1 MKKTILKKTITM
13 LLALT
18 LIFSLSASAFA
29 ASVTW
34 TEGETTYTATVT
46 SKGTTRRDVVIP
58 GTTVSHTYGT
68 ATTVY
73 CIGTKTSTASYSN
86 PGGTYSSY
94 VKKAASSEGMN
105 TGSIS
110 TTKSY
115 NASFT
120 VSASRASCKVAAAI
134 SCDYKYGPWLVKGE
148 KNTIMSCAVPG
159 GGDSNLPNVTLGSGT
174 VYAPYDFYSPEIAHA
189 YYY

>member
-18 LIFSLSASAFA
+18 LIFSLSANAFA

-34 TEGETTYTATVT
+34 MKGGIKHTATVT
-46 SKGTTRRDVVIP
+46 VSGTIKTEQVIP

-73 CIGTKTSTASYSN
+73 CMGTKTTYAYYLGSDYCST
-86 PGGTYSSY
+86 Y
-94 VKKAASSEGMN
+94 VDQAASSAGM
-105 TGSIS
+105 TTRSIS
-110 TTKSY
+110 ATETYS
-115 NASFT
+115 ASFT
-120 VSASRASCKVAAAI
+120 VSASTASGDVAAAI
-134 SCDYKYGPWLVKGE
+134 YCYYKYGPWSVE
-148 KNTIMSCAVPG
+148 AENISITSYAMPG
-159 GGDSNLPNVTLGSGT
+159 GGGSNLPNTIMGSGT
-174 VYAPYDFYSPEIAHA
+174 IYAPMAFYSPEIAHV